1 MLENIFGVFTG
12 GLFIYYLVRCLVY
25 TAVAIV
31 VMRLMQKNYSN
42 ILVFIP
48 IIVLLIHIPGILN
61 YIEIVLRYIL
71 DAVDQF
77 EIVRGFSSPA
87 YRDYMRYLYLEPLG
101 QALLIS
107 LHLIPL
113 CAAPIMTYLEYKKLI
128 SAFKQ
133 DEEIRKM
140 KIQDL

>member
-12 GLFIYYLVRCLVY
+12 GMFIYYLVRCFVHIGI
-25 TAVAIV
+25 AIF

-42 ILVFIP
+42 ILIFIP
-48 IIVLLIHIPGILN
+48 IIVLLIHIPGILS
-61 YIEIVLRYIL
+61 YIEIVLRYVL

-77 EIVRGFSSPA
+77 EIVRGFASPV
-87 YRDYMRYLYLEPLG
+87 YRNHMKYLYLEPLG
-101 QALLIS
+101 QAVLIS

-128 SAFKQ
+128 KDSKQ
-133 DEEIRKM
+133 EEEIRKM